1 MIGWLDVMQ
10 KKTLSLH
17 PPRLVAVVMLRG
29 ELDGGWE
36 LIGEQIGEKL
46 KENMNLKLDN
56 GL

>member
-17 PPRLVAVVMLRG
+17 PPQLVAVVMLRG